1 MNAEGIYQK
10 AIKKLLH
17 KTYGKFE
24 HDENKAIELF
34 DKLLSR
40 GIELHCDDVKR
51 ICQEVGYDENAS
63 QEISQI
69 YDCIDIYKQYK
80 NGKTTLCWT
89 VEMIDELCE

>member
-1 MNAEGIYQK
+1 MDAKGIYQK
-10 AIKKLLH
+10 AIKELLH

-40 GIELHCDDVKR
+40 GIEIRCNDVKR
-51 ICQEVGYDENAS
+51 ICQEVGYDKYAS

-69 YDCIDIYKQYK
+69 YDHINIYKQYK
-80 NGKTTLCWT
+80 NGKIISCWT
-89 VEMIDELCE
+89 VEMIEELCK

>member
-1 MNAEGIYQK
+1 MNTEGIYQK
-10 AIKKLLH
+10 AIKKLHH

-40 GIELHCDDVKR
+40 GIEFHCDDVKR
-51 ICQEVGYDENAS
+51 ICQKVGYDEAAS
-63 QEISQI
+63 QEISHI
-69 YDCIDIYKQYK
+69 YDCIDIYKRYK
-80 NGKTTLCWT
+80 NGKIPSCWT

>member
-1 MNAEGIYQK
+1 MDAEGIYQK
-10 AIKKLLH
+10 AIKKLYH
-17 KTYGKFE
+17 KTYGKLE
-24 HDENKAIELF
+24 HGENKAIELF

-40 GIELHCDDVKR
+40 GIKFHCDDVKR

-69 YDCIDIYKQYK
+69 YDYINIYKQYK
-80 NGKTTLCWT
+80 NDKIISCWT

>member
-1 MNAEGIYQK
+1 MNAEDIYRK
-10 AIKKLLH
+10 AIKKLFR

-34 DKLLSR
+34 DILLSR
-40 GIELHCDDVKR
+40 DIEIDCDVVKR
-51 ICQEVGYDENAS
+51 ICQEVGYDEVAS

-80 NGKTTLCWT
+80 NGKFTSCWT